1 MKYWFRTTPI
11 GRNWLRLI
19 MNTFTFDFLD
29 LKNKVLFNKTSYYIG
44 IIQMEETLVP
54 WEYKMEVTNH

>member
-19 MNTFTFDFLD
+19 MNTLTFDFLD
-29 LKNKVLFNKTSYYIG
+29 LKNKVLFNKTSHYIG

-54 WEYKMEVTNH
+54 WEYEMEVTNH